1 RRYEGTGLGLVLV
14 KKLVELHGGTVSL
27 DSQPGKGSCFTIA
40 LPWNPGR
47 ESPRLTPAKLL
58 DRSARLGNT
67 PRGSKRPLILLAEDN
82 PDNIQTLLNYL
93 QAKGFDLEVAKNG
106 IEAVQKAIS
115 LHPDLILMDISM
127 PEMDG
132 LEAMRQIRANSQQAN
147 LPIIALTAFAMA
159 GDREQCLAA
168 GANEYL
174 PKPVQIRQLVQ
185 LIQSFLLENQ
195 RKNDEK

>member
-1 RRYEGTGLGLVLV
+1 M
-14 KKLVELHGGTVSL
+14 
-27 DSQPGKGSCFTIA
+27 
-40 LPWNPGR
+40 
-47 ESPRLTPAKLL
+47 
-58 DRSARLGNT
+58 
-67 PRGSKRPLILLAEDN
+67 
-82 PDNIQTLLNYL
+82 LNYL
-93 QAKGFDLEVAKNG
+93 QAKGFDLEVARNG
-106 IEAVQKAIS
+106 IEAVQKANG

-132 LEAMRQIRANSQQAN
+132 LEAIRQIRADPQMAT

-185 LIQSFLLENQ
+185 LIQNFLLENQ
-195 RKNDEK
+195 RKNDEQ